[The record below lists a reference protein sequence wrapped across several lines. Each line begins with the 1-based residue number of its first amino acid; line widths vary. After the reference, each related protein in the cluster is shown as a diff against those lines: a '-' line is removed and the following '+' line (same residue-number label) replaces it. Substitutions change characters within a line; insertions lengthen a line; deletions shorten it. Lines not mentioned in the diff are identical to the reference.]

1 MMNPICGFCG
11 EHEDIYGLPNQ
22 NYGGVFTHYCSA
34 VGHEV
39 MRRATSK
46 RDFDALENGRCMS
59 QANAKAER

>member
-11 EHEDIYGLPNQ
+11 E
-22 NYGGVFTHYCSA
+22 
-34 VGHEV
+34 HEV